1 MLDPLTKGFIALRPA
16 AVAGTISRLGSD
28 ESRALFEAMPR
39 LHAANV
45 MEYMVP
51 RAAAQCLELLSNK
64 VSADILA
71 RMSVSAAV
79 EILRMMKREQ
89 VKEFFGVMPRSA
101 VARLRMRLRFSETV
115 IGGFVDTDV
124 ATITADIRVSDA
136 LRLIKRNRQRMGH
149 SIYVLDEQ
157 RRLMGLVD
165 LSELVAARERMTIQ
179 RLIRPAP
186 VVFNARAPLQT
197 AANHPGWLT
206 HDNLP
211 VINREGG
218 FQGVLQRSTVMEEE
232 SELINRVDDHKEL
245 AITRDALA
253 DILWLGVSAIFS
265 GSIGRATGG
274 KADD

>member
-1 MLDPLTKGFIALRPA
+1 MLDPITKGYIALHPA
-16 AVAGTISRLGSD
+16 AVASALAQLGKP
-28 ESRALFEAMPR
+28 ETTALFEVMPR
-39 LHAANV
+39 QLAANV
-45 MEYMVP
+45 MEHMVP
-51 RAAAQCLELLSNK
+51 RAAAQSLEQLASK
-64 VSADILA
+64 ISADLLA
-71 RMSVSAAV
+71 RMPVPAAV

-89 VKEFFGVMPRSA
+89 VKTLFAAMPRSA

-136 LRLIKRNRQRMGH
+136 LRLIKRNSQRTGH
-149 SIYVLDEQ
+149 TIYVLDEQ
-157 RRLMGLVD
+157 RRLAGLVD
-165 LSELVAARERMTIQ
+165 LSELVAARERVMIQ

-211 VINREGG
+211 VINREGV
-218 FQGVLQRSTVMEEE
+218 FQGVLQRSTVMGEE
-232 SELINRVDDHKEL
+232 SDLINRVDDHKEL
-245 AITRDALA
+245 SVTRDALA

-274 KADD
+274 KVDD

>member
-1 MLDPLTKGFIALRPA
+1 MLDPVTKGYIALHPA
-16 AVAGTISRLGSD
+16 AVAGALVQLGKA
-28 ESRALFEAMPR
+28 ETRALFEAMPR
-39 LHAANV
+39 HLAANV
-45 MEYMVP
+45 MEHMVP
-51 RAAAQCLELLSNK
+51 RAAAQNLEQLASKL
-64 VSADILA
+64 SADLLA
-71 RMSVSAAV
+71 RMSVPAAV
-79 EILRMMKREQ
+79 EILRVMKREQ
-89 VKEFFGVMPRSA
+89 VKELFAVMPRSA

-136 LRLIKRNRQRMGH
+136 LRFIKRNSQRMGH

-157 RRLMGLVD
+157 WRLMGVVD
-165 LSELVAARERMTIQ
+165 LGELVAARERTTVQ

-197 AANHPGWLT
+197 AASHPGWLT

-211 VINREGG
+211 VINREGV

-232 SELINRVDDHKEL
+232 SELISRVDDHKEL
-245 AITRDALA
+245 AMTRDALA

-274 KADD
+274 KVDD

>member
-16 AVAGTISRLGSD
+16 AVAGTISRLDSD

-71 RMSVSAAV
+71 RMPVSAAV

-136 LRLIKRNRQRMGH
+136 LRLIKRNSQRTGH
-149 SIYVLDEQ
+149 TIYVLDEQ
-157 RRLMGLVD
+157 RRLAGLVD
-165 LSELVAARERMTIQ
+165 LSELVAARERVMIQ

-211 VINREGG
+211 VINREGV
-218 FQGVLQRSTVMEEE
+218 FQGVLQRSTVMGEE
-232 SELINRVDDHKEL
+232 SDLINRVDDHKEL
-245 AITRDALA
+245 SVTRDALA

-274 KADD
+274 KVDD

>member
-1 MLDPLTKGFIALRPA
+1 MLDPITKGYIALHPA
-16 AVAGTISRLGSD
+16 AVAGTLAQLGKP
-28 ESRALFEAMPR
+28 EIRALFEAMPR
-39 LHAANV
+39 QLAANV
-45 MEYMVP
+45 MEHMVP
-51 RAAAQCLELLSNK
+51 RAAAQSIEQLSSK
-64 VSADILA
+64 VGADLLA
-71 RMSVSAAV
+71 RMPVPAAV
-79 EILRMMKREQ
+79 EVLRMMKREQ
-89 VKEFFGVMPRSA
+89 VKTYFEVMPRPA

-124 ATITADIRVSDA
+124 VTITADIRVSDA
-136 LRLIKRNRQRMGH
+136 LRLIKRHSQRMGH

-157 RRLMGLVD
+157 RRLMGFVD

-211 VINREGG
+211 VINREGI

-245 AITRDALA
+245 SMTRDALA